1 MSEAAIKRSIM
12 LALGNGDVR
21 LFNNPVGN
29 GWMGRVIAEAP
40 GRSTLA
46 EPRRLAFGL
55 HPGSADLIGW
65 RSLTVT
71 PADVGRTLAV
81 LASIE
86 VKSATGQPRPD
97 QIAWAEAV
105 RAAGGLAGVAR
116 SPAQARLILGLA
128 P

>member
-1 MSEAAIKRSIM
+1 MSEAAILQRIR
-12 LALGNGDVR
+12 LDLGREPGVR
-21 LFNNPVGN
+21 LFRNNTGALRDES
-29 GWMGRVIAEAP
+29 GRVV
-40 GRSTLA
+40 R
-46 EPRRLAFGL
+46 FGL

-65 RSLTVT
+65 RSVT
-71 PADVGRTLAV
+71 IAPEHVGQTLAV

-86 VKSATGQPRPD
+86 VKNATGQPRPD

-116 SPAQARLILGLA
+116 CPAQARLILGLT